1 MAQTK
6 WDTVVITGK
15 CITNTAKATLM
26 EIEGEKKWIPNSQFK
41 EPSIRS
47 TTQEDWWTMF
57 IPRWLAETN
66 RIEYMEYEEWEDL
79 QEEE

>member
-1 MAQTK
+1 MAQNK
-6 WDTVVITGK
+6 WDIVVITGK

-26 EIEGEKKWIPNSQFK
+26 EIEESKVWIPNSQFK

-47 TTQEDWWTMF
+47 ETQEDWWTMF
-57 IPRWLAETN
+57 IPRWLADNNELD
-66 RIEYMEYEEWEDL
+66 YQEYEDWEDM